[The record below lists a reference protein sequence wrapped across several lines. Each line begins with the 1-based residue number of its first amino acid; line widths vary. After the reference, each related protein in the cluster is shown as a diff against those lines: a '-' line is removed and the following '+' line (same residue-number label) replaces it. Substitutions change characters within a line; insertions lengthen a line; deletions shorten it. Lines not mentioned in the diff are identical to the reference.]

1 MNEAV
6 FQKQCITKA
15 RRRGWLVYKF
25 ASPSLRGVPDC
36 IFIFSGIH
44 GAEVVFIEFKN
55 PNRRGKLS
63 ELQKRKIEELQN
75 YGADIFVV
83 DNMEDFDEIIKSTE
97 HRAT

>member
-1 MNEAV
+1 MNEAE

-55 PNRRGKLS
+55 PSKAGRLS
-63 ELQKRKIEELQN
+63 ELQKRKIKELKQH
-75 YGADIFVV
+75 GAECYVV
-83 DNMEDFDEIIKSTE
+83 DEMRLFDEILEFIE
-97 HRAT
+97 